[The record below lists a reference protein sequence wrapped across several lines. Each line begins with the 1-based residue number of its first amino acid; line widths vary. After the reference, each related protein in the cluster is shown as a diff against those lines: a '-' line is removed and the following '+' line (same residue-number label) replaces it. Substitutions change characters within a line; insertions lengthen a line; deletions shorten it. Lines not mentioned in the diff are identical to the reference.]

1 MLGPESGKVSI
12 VRWSRVRDTPV
23 ATAEQV
29 TQVVGQLFNL
39 VLRHIGIIPKN
50 LVLGR
55 TSSTLQKIHDTP
67 LKTFSMPKL

>member
-1 MLGPESGKVSI
+1 MLGSECGQMSI
-12 VRWSRVRDTPV
+12 VSWSRVRDTPV

-39 VLRHIGIIPKN
+39 VLRHFCVIPEN

-55 TSSTLQKIHDTP
+55 ASRSLQ
-67 LKTFSMPKL
+67 S